1 MRYIQAHNPC
11 NLCGS
16 SKAELHQAADEGF
29 SVIRCNK
36 CHLIYVDPQ
45 PDEEVLKKSYSFS
58 YYEPWLLRQK
68 KLRNKMWQKRLTRI
82 KRMLPSG
89 RLLDIGCGEGSFL
102 ELAEIAGYHATG
114 TEYSEVAATI
124 ARGRLRHGNVFVG
137 PLSELLLA
145 NNYFDIVT
153 MWHVLEHVIDPKRYL
168 KEIHSILKPDGLLVM
183 AVPNVN
189 DLVMQIAYRIIK
201 RRKMK
206 LFSKDEKEVHLYH
219 FSAETIKAYLDKTG
233 FECLRLSPDFG
244 IVEDS
249 KKLINMISAI
259 PYYLA
264 GIKIFNAI
272 EIYAIPKRIADH
284 Q

>member
-16 SKAELHQAADEGF
+16 SKAELYQAADEGF

-58 YYEPWLLRQK
+58 YYEPWVLRQK

-82 KRMLPSG
+82 KRMVPSG

-114 TEYSEVAATI
+114 TEYSEVAAPI
-124 ARGRLRHGNVFVG
+124 ARGRLRHGNVFLG